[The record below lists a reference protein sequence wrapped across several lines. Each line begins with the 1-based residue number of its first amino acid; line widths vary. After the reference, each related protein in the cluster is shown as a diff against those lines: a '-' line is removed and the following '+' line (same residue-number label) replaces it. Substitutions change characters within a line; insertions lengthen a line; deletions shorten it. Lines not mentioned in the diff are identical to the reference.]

1 MKQLSFFEEFDS
13 SSVSI
18 LDLLKEHVDISELI
32 PYSFASAFYS
42 HNGRDRRYSLRSLIS
57 AFLLQKLLTIPTTEL
72 LINLLKISKELRDFC
87 EFYNGVPDKTQFS
100 RFKTSFADNLE
111 DVFHRLVDITEPICQ
126 SLGKSDAQT
135 LIMDSTG
142 IESYVAENNLK
153 YLQGAIR
160 KANTLIK
167 IKNYSVVNVNS
178 SILANMSK
186 KASANS
192 DVRLQ
197 YINGHFAYGIK
208 ANLIC
213 NAHGILRHMQIDDF
227 DQDIKE
233 LEHSKHV
240 SDSTLF
246 VPTLNNF
253 TMLHPN
259 IKAKYICADSGYDSS
274 FNHNAAFKQ
283 FGLIPLIDI
292 NARNTNDDIP
302 DATYLDPSTPCCPN
316 DKFLI
321 LKYAGI
327 CKETGRATRI
337 KYICPKTKSNITYCD
352 TPCSSAK
359 CGYIH
364 YEYESHDLRAHP
376 IMDKDCD
383 KYSQISKKRVIIEQV
398 ISRLKLPLAMSGTF
412 IRHSKSTKADL
423 FMAGIAHLVTVLL
436 AHRMKLPSKVR
447 SSKSIA

>member
-1 MKQLSFFEEFDS
+1 
-13 SSVSI
+13 
-18 LDLLKEHVDISELI
+18 
-32 PYSFASAFYS
+32 
-42 HNGRDRRYSLRSLIS
+42 
-57 AFLLQKLLTIPTTEL
+57 
-72 LINLLKISKELRDFC
+72 
-87 EFYNGVPDKTQFS
+87 
-100 RFKTSFADNLE
+100 
-111 DVFHRLVDITEPICQ
+111 
-126 SLGKSDAQT
+126 
-135 LIMDSTG
+135 
-142 IESYVAENNLK
+142 
-153 YLQGAIR
+153 
-160 KANTLIK
+160 
-167 IKNYSVVNVNS
+167 
-178 SILANMSK
+178 MSK
-186 KASANS
+186 KAYANS

-197 YINGHFAYGIK
+197 YINSHFAYGIK

-233 LEHSKHV
+233 LEHSKHI

-316 DKFLI
+316 DKSLG

-376 IMDKDCD
+376 IMDRDCD
-383 KYSQISKKRVIIEQV
+383 KYAQISKKRVIIEQV

-412 IRHSKSTKADL
+412 IHHSKSTKADL
-423 FMAGIAHLVTVLL
+423 FMAGIAHLTTVLL
-436 AHRMKLPSKVR
+436 AHRMNKPDKVR